1 MLSKD
6 GYAFAQSLIAN
17 AILQSETGVAT
28 ASIST
33 MNIPLPA
40 DKTVIDQFSQILSGL
55 FPFFLV
61 LIYLGPVYSSV
72 YGIVQEKEQRSKES
86 MRMMG
91 MTDFAYWLS
100 WICFYTL
107 QATIISIIGWALL
120 CINVVSNGSGLYV
133 FLYIWLFGVSIIGQI
148 VFYQSLFSRAKY
160 SGLVA
165 IFFFFMLQ
173 YLNLPL
179 TNSTDASAKMILS
192 LVPQVD
198 AS

>member
-1 MLSKD
+1 M
-6 GYAFAQSLIAN
+6 
-17 AILQSETGVAT
+17 
-28 ASIST
+28 
-33 MNIPLPA
+33 
-40 DKTVIDQFSQILSGL
+40 
-55 FPFFLV
+55 

-107 QATIISIIGWALL
+107 QTTVISLIAWLL
-120 CINVVSNGSGLYV
+120 LSINVINYGSGFYV